1 MTGTGIVMLEYAHFV
16 PGRLRIKS
24 SELRDRRRAAETA
37 TQLAAIPGVTSVAAN
52 PITGS
57 ITINFDKRE
66 LSILQLWEG
75 LLAKEYVSGR
85 CPEPAGAGDWSE
97 DGGNTKRLGQ
107 AVMAA
112 LFDAIVQHSAQALVR
127 GLL

>member
-1 MTGTGIVMLEYAHFV
+1 MIGTGTGMLEYTHFV
-16 PGRLRIKS
+16 PGRLRIKTP
-24 SELRDRRRAAETA
+24 ELRDRSRAAETA
-37 TQLAAIPGVTSVAAN
+37 TALAAMPAVTRVAAN

-57 ITINFDKRE
+57 LTINFDKRE
-66 LSILQLWEG
+66 LPISQLWES
-75 LLAKEYVSGR
+75 LLAKGYVSGR
-85 CPEPAGAGDWSE
+85 CPEPAGAGDWSGN
-97 DGGNTKRLGQ
+97 GGNTKRFAQ